1 MRVMR
6 VPVAF
11 AMVAALSMA
20 SCGGD
25 ETGSANEAPAS
36 DPTTVSAQA
45 PVDTSD
51 EGAGVYEM
59 TPDWAYADE
68 VLLDVYRPTAEGPWP
83 VVVFAP
89 GLGATK
95 EVATDIG
102 KSYAENGAVAY
113 LITMTDDSPYLET
126 VEDVACAVRYAR
138 ATAPDHGG
146 DPENVTLV
154 GFSLGAA
161 AGATVGLSGDDHTNG
176 CVETDTSALPDAFVG
191 YEGSYD
197 WAGLERMEQGDPE
210 TWAAIDPYAH
220 IGENPDLV
228 VRLIHGVDEGSG
240 VAAEEFQRTLQG
252 AGYDVELIFLDGA
265 GHTASTG
272 SDPFV
277 ATVEQA
283 LIVAESI

>member
-1 MRVMR
+1 MRVS
-6 VPVAF
+6 VAF

-20 SCGGD
+20 GCGSD
-25 ETGSANEAPAS
+25 ETGTANEAPAS

-45 PVDTSD
+45 PVDTSYD
-51 EGAGVYEM
+51 GAGAYEM
-59 TPDWAYADE
+59 TPALAYADDG
-68 VLLDVYRPTAEGPWP
+68 LLDVYRPTAEGPWP

-89 GLGATK
+89 GQGATS
-95 EVATDIG
+95 EVLQDFG

-113 LITMTDDSPYLET
+113 LITMADDPPFLET

-146 DPENVTLV
+146 DPEKLTLV
-154 GFSLGAA
+154 GFSLGAT
-161 AGATVGLSGDDHTNG
+161 AGVTAGLSGDNHTNG
-176 CVETDTSALPDAFVG
+176 CVETDASALPDAFVG

-197 WAGLERMEQGDPE
+197 WANLEHIEQDDPE

-228 VRLIHGVDEGSG
+228 VRLIHGVDERYGA
-240 VAAEEFQRTLQG
+240 VAEEFQRALQG
-252 AGYDVELIFLDGA
+252 AGYDVEVIFLDRA
-265 GHTASTG
+265 SHTAYTG
-272 SDPFV
+272 SAPFV
-277 ATVEQA
+277 AMVEQA